1 MLMCLKKLQNNDI
14 YCNNNRDI
22 SCLQFLA
29 NSHPHPNVR
38 HAAIMNLVRCG
49 MAGGKKRKK
58 RKKRRTSKK
67 KTKKRRK
74 KRRKKKTKKRRRKK
88 KKKTKRRR

>member
-49 MAGGKKRKK
+49 MAGGKKRKRTRGKK
-58 RKKRRTSKK
+58 RTKKRRKSRRKS
-67 KTKKRRK
+67 RRK
-74 KRRKKKTKKRRRKK
+74 KRRKRKR
-88 KKKTKRRR
+88 

>member
-1 MLMCLKKLQNNDI
+1 MAGQMLMCLRKLQNNDI
-14 YCNNNRDI
+14 YCNNNGDLK
-22 SCLQFLA
+22 CLQFLA

-38 HAAIMNLVRCG
+38 QLAIMKLVRCG

-74 KRRKKKTKKRRRKK
+74 KRRKKKTKKRRR
-88 KKKTKRRR
+88 RR

>member
-14 YCNNNRDI
+14 YCNNNGDLK
-22 SCLQFLA
+22 CLQFLA

-67 KTKKRRK
+67 KTKKRR
-74 KRRKKKTKKRRRKK
+74 RKKKR
-88 KKKTKRRR
+88 KTKRRR